1 MYTCGGWLVQFCAH
15 WPKIAPCLAG
25 SECES
30 ASGAQG
36 GNGLAKPK
44 GIWLMTGGSV
54 VEEGMHMGCIEEY
67 LELIL
72 DIMDTYPAVEMTG
85 N

>member
-1 MYTCGGWLVQFCAH
+1 M
-15 WPKIAPCLAG
+15 P
-25 SECES
+25 
-30 ASGAQG
+30 
-36 GNGLAKPK
+36 
-44 GIWLMTGGSV
+44 GGSV
-54 VEEGMHMGCIEEY
+54 VEEDMHTRCIKEY